1 MVCSLLIHL
10 AYTVFLQD
18 GGSPLS
24 DAQMLQANPE
34 IQGNV
39 IEQSLGKEEVDNTEE
54 AEVAIEMEETREE
67 VDDGK
72 EKDDVVKDQMPR
84 SE

>member
-1 MVCSLLIHL
+1 
-10 AYTVFLQD
+10 
-18 GGSPLS
+18 
-24 DAQMLQANPE
+24 MLQANPE

-39 IEQSLGKEEVDNTEE
+39 IEQSLGKEVDNTEE

>member
-1 MVCSLLIHL
+1 
-10 AYTVFLQD
+10 
-18 GGSPLS
+18 
-24 DAQMLQANPE
+24 MLQANPE

>member
-1 MVCSLLIHL
+1 M
-10 AYTVFLQD
+10 
-18 GGSPLS
+18 
-24 DAQMLQANPE
+24 
-34 IQGNV
+34 

-72 EKDDVVKDQMPR
+72 EKDDVVKDQMLR

>member
-1 MVCSLLIHL
+1 
-10 AYTVFLQD
+10 
-18 GGSPLS
+18 
-24 DAQMLQANPE
+24 MLQANPE
-34 IQGNV
+34 VQGNV
-39 IEQSLGKEEVDNTEE
+39 IEQSLDKEEVDNTEE

-72 EKDDVVKDQMPR
+72 EKDDVAKDQMLR